1 MIDKSK
7 IMPLGLL
14 SIIWILLAAL
24 PRKLI
29 FPINGLFAFN
39 YDQGRDFLAVSK
51 IIWERDF
58 ILIGQTTGLPG
69 IFYGPWWYYFLTPV
83 IFISGGDPQKV
94 AVFFAFLGILS
105 IVVLF
110 LLLKVLTNNIII
122 SLMLATIASFSNLWM
137 FGSTSVWNP
146 SLTPIFLMISIYAVH
161 KIASGAMPLHFLI
174 YGLCVFLAI
183 DTTASIGALLFIFF
197 IISPFI
203 FKKIFFKKQYFFA
216 VVGAFIVLLPRIL
229 FELRNNF
236 LMTKV
241 LIAYLT
247 SPKIYGERLTLFERV
262 LARLDQM
269 LRIFSEGFTKGN
281 KVLAIFFISLI
292 LSVFLILLKK
302 NKSIFPSIKKDFIF
316 LYLSFLLLAII
327 IFFIIFPGNVWEYYL
342 VALPTLFI
350 LIIARIFSY
359 GYQIKTL
366 KFLIIGT
373 LLVVIFLNF
382 RKDLIPPYNVVW
394 QGDGGTYN
402 NEKLIVDYI
411 SSEHPADYSFFAYSP
426 AIFDYPFDYLV
437 WWYSKKG
444 LMEQPKENQKVM
456 YLVIREASTKQYL
469 TGGWYGDK
477 TKDKTQVL
485 EQRYFTGDLLV
496 EKHLVEN

>member
-105 IVVLF
+105 MVALY

-183 DTTASIGALLFIFF
+183 DTT
-197 IISPFI
+197 
-203 FKKIFFKKQYFFA
+203 
-216 VVGAFIVLLPRIL
+216 R
-229 FELRNNF
+229 R
-236 LMTKV
+236 
-241 LIAYLT
+241 
-247 SPKIYGERLTLFERV
+247 
-262 LARLDQM
+262 
-269 LRIFSEGFTKGN
+269 
-281 KVLAIFFISLI
+281 
-292 LSVFLILLKK
+292 
-302 NKSIFPSIKKDFIF
+302 
-316 LYLSFLLLAII
+316 
-327 IFFIIFPGNVWEYYL
+327 
-342 VALPTLFI
+342 
-350 LIIARIFSY
+350 
-359 GYQIKTL
+359 
-366 KFLIIGT
+366 
-373 LLVVIFLNF
+373 
-382 RKDLIPPYNVVW
+382 
-394 QGDGGTYN
+394 
-402 NEKLIVDYI
+402 
-411 SSEHPADYSFFAYSP
+411 
-426 AIFDYPFDYLV
+426 
-437 WWYSKKG
+437 
-444 LMEQPKENQKVM
+444 
-456 YLVIREASTKQYL
+456 
-469 TGGWYGDK
+469 
-477 TKDKTQVL
+477 
-485 EQRYFTGDLLV
+485 
-496 EKHLVEN
+496 